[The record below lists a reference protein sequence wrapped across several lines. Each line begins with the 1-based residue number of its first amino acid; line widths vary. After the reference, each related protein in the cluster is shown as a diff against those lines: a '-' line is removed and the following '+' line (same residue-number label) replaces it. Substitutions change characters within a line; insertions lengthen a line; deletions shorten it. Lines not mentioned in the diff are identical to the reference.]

1 MEDEACCIRCPSPP
15 RPAPLRQRAQLVAWL
30 LGLCCF
36 LLPGFQARVSAAP
49 GTGIELP
56 LRFEAVGQNGVIPN
70 NVLSALAQDQK
81 GFLWVGS
88 AAGLLRFDGYNFRQ
102 LQLPALQAQQRG
114 GASIDSRS
122 LGFVR
127 VLLSGRDGRLW
138 IGSDSGGLVVHDPVN
153 ESTTL
158 YRHDPAQ
165 PERTV
170 PSGTVLALAEA
181 PDGQIWLGTA
191 LQGLSRFDPV
201 GQTFEHFRHEPGRA
215 GSLPD
220 NSVQTL
226 LLDRQGTLW
235 IGGLGGLARK
245 AANSDRFEPVPLPG
259 LGTGTGTAIVLRLH
273 QAEDG
278 QIWLGTQQGD
288 LALID
293 PGSRRLRVIDATG
306 PRGAVYAMAQA
317 GPSQIWVGRA
327 GGLELRAVSDGRL
340 LQTLRHN
347 PRNPS
352 SLGGNEVR
360 CLLQDR
366 GGWMWVGGFGG
377 GLQRHDA
384 DNQSIGVR
392 KLDED
397 GDAVFDDPNARS
409 LLELD
414 SGEVWVG
421 TTSQGIGV
429 LDAQLKVRRQID
441 LRAALRRGPQ
451 EAVRVS
457 TLARAPD
464 GTVWVGV
471 DSQLLRVDGQGR
483 ALQSLGV
490 GQGRMRRTV
499 FGREGEL
506 WIGTQ
511 DGLFQLPP
519 GQNAARRISL
529 AGGVALKGEVNAIAE
544 GADGTLWVGGEA
556 GLFLRPVGSS
566 ELQAVPMAPGQ
577 GLRNSII
584 TGLLIDRRQ
593 RLWVDT
599 ATGLHQMSGWDGR
612 QASFDAISDRKGIGG
627 RSFGANLLDDERG
640 RIWSQNYVYDPNR
653 DHLYE
658 LTPADGADAGTSW
671 FRSYTRLRDGRFLF
685 GAGRGLL
692 VVDPEKFEGWA
703 YQPPVVATELRIDGQ
718 RMPAGALGSGL
729 RLNPQQRSFSLEF
742 SALDF
747 SDPGRLRYAYQLEG
761 YDRGWVNTSSAQRI
775 ASYSNLSP
783 GRYLLK
789 VRASNRSGLWSPQ
802 ELTIPIWVQ
811 PAWWQTWWLRLALA
825 LLASGLLY
833 ALVRWRTGY
842 LERRQRVLEERVR
855 ERTAELEAL
864 SAALQEKSRALEEK
878 SLALED
884 LSLSDPLTGLRNRRF
899 LAQHIE
905 ADVAMT
911 LRRHEA
917 QARQGGVLPEDADLV
932 FFLIDIDHFKD
943 INDRFGHAAGDR
955 LLRQMR
961 DRLRQV
967 FRDTDYL
974 VRWGGEEFL
983 IVARGSPRSH
993 APELAERMRALV
1005 AEKPFVLDADGL
1017 VLHKTCSIGFACF
1030 PLSPQ
1035 HPRALDWNR
1044 TVDVADAMLY
1054 AVKRGGRDGWMG
1066 VLQASSGSAQQL
1078 RERAAA
1084 DWLQAEGVM
1093 RLSSPGLGAALKS
1106 G

>member
-1 MEDEACCIRCPSPP
+1 MQSRP
-15 RPAPLRQRAQLVAWL
+15 RPFSPFYFLLGLAWL
-30 LGLCCF
+30 LAGL
-36 LLPGFQARVSAAP
+36 AHATTAAASRAP
-49 GTGIELP
+49 AELA
-56 LRFEAVGQNGVIPN
+56 LRFETVGQNGVIPN
-70 NVLSALAQDQK
+70 NVLSALAQDRE

-88 AAGLLRFDGYNFRQ
+88 AAGLLRFDGYSFRQ
-102 LQLPALQAQQRG
+102 LQLDTAVDG
-114 GASIDSRS
+114 GRRS

-127 VLLSGRDGRLW
+127 VLLVGRDGRLW
-138 IGSDSGGLVVHDPVN
+138 IGSDSGGLAVHDPAS
-153 ESTTL
+153 ERTQL
-158 YRHDPAQ
+158 YSHQPAQ
-165 PERTV
+165 PDRSAPE
-170 PSGTVLALAEA
+170 GAVLALAEA
-181 PDGQIWLGTA
+181 PDGQLWLGTA
-191 LQGLSRFDPV
+191 LHGLSRFDPARQSFV
-201 GQTFEHFRHEPGRA
+201 HYRHQPGRA

-220 NSVQTL
+220 NSVQAL
-226 LLDRQGTLW
+226 LLDREGTLW
-235 IGGLGGLARK
+235 VGGLGGLARK
-245 AANSDRFEPVPLPG
+245 AAGSEQFEPVPLPNRAREG
-259 LGTGTGTAIVLRLH
+259 SATPAQPMVLRLA
-273 QAEDG
+273 QADDG
-278 QIWLGTQQGD
+278 QIWVGTQQGN
-288 LALID
+288 LALVD
-293 PGSRRLRVIDATG
+293 PGSRRVNMLEQNG
-306 PRGAVYAMAQA
+306 PRGAVYALAQA
-317 GPSQIWVGRA
+317 GPGLVWVGRA
-327 GGLELRAVSDGRL
+327 GGVELRAAADGRL

-360 CLLQDR
+360 CLLLDR

-384 DNQSIGVR
+384 DQLSIGVR
-392 KLDED
+392 KLDEH
-397 GDAVFDDPNARS
+397 GDAVFEDPSARA

-414 SGEVWVG
+414 GGEVWVG
-421 TTSQGIGV
+421 TTAQGLGV
-429 LDAQLKVRRQID
+429 LDAQLRLHRHID
-441 LRAALRRGPQ
+441 LRGALKRRADEP
-451 EAVRVS
+451 VRVS
-457 TLARAPD
+457 TLARARD

-471 DSQLLRVDGQGR
+471 DGQLLRVDAQGR
-483 ALQSLGV
+483 ALQNLDV
-490 GQGRMRRTV
+490 AHGRLRRTV
-499 FGREGEL
+499 LARNGDL
-506 WIGTQ
+506 WVGTQ
-511 DGLFQLPP
+511 DGLYQMLG
-519 GQNAARRISL
+519 GQGPALRHHL
-529 AGGVALKGEVNAIAE
+529 AGGAALRGELNAIVEAE
-544 GADGTLWVGGEA
+544 DGALWVGGEA
-556 GLFLRPVGSS
+556 GLFLRPAGAREFQS
-566 ELQAVPMAPGQ
+566 VPTVAGQ
-577 GLRNSII
+577 GLRNGIV

-599 ATGLHQMSGWDGR
+599 ATGLHQMTSWDGR
-612 QASFDAISDRKGIGG
+612 QASFDAISERKGIGG
-627 RSFGANLLDDERG
+627 RAFGANLLDDERG

-671 FRSYTRLRDGRFLF
+671 FRSYVRLQDGRFLF
-685 GAGRGLL
+685 GAGRGLM
-692 VVDPEKFEGWA
+692 VVDPERFEAWA
-703 YQPPVVATELRIDGQ
+703 YQPPVVASELRINGE
-718 RMPAGALGSGL
+718 RVNVGL
-729 RLNPQQRSFSLEF
+729 LAPQGLQLQPQQRSFSLEF
-742 SALDF
+742 AALDY
-747 SDPGRLRYAYQLEG
+747 SDPGRVRYAYQLEG
-761 YDRGWVNTSSAQRI
+761 YDGSWINTSATQRL

-783 GRYLLK
+783 GHYLLK
-789 VRASNRSGLWSPQ
+789 VKASNRSGLWSPH
-802 ELTIPIWVQ
+802 ELAIPVRVH

-825 LLASGLLY
+825 LGGAGLLY

-842 LERRQRVLEERVR
+842 LERRQLGLEQRVR
-855 ERTAELEAL
+855 ERTAELEDL

-905 ADVAMT
+905 ADVALT

-917 QARQGGVLPEDADLV
+917 QARQGGPMPEDADLI

-955 LLRQMR
+955 MLKQMR

-1005 AEKPFVLDADGL
+1005 AEHPFVLDADGL

-1066 VLQASSGSAQQL
+1066 VLHANSGSAQQL

-1084 DWLQAEGVM
+1084 DWLQDEGVL
-1093 RLSSPGLGAALKS
+1093 RVNSALRPG
-1106 G
+1106 

>member
-1 MEDEACCIRCPSPP
+1 MLAPICSP
-15 RPAPLRQRAQLVAWL
+15 L
-30 LGLCCF
+30 LTAVSSLIDWFVG
-36 LLPGFQARVSAAP
+36 GFSQVFTLQARRAYSVPLAVCICLSWVQFDVAA
-49 GTGIELP
+49 GSGAELP

-127 VLLSGRDGRLW
+127 VLLIGRDGRLW

-201 GQTFEHFRHEPGRA
+201 GQTFEHFRHEPGRV

-220 NSVQTL
+220 NSVQAL

-259 LGTGTGTAIVLRLH
+259 LGAGTGTGTAIVLRLH

-366 GGWMWVGGFGG
+366 GGWIWVGGFGG

-441 LRAALRRGPQ
+441 LRAALRRGPK

-464 GTVWVGV
+464 GSVWVSV

-519 GQNAARRISL
+519 GQNAARRISV
-529 AGGVALKGEVNAIAE
+529 AGGVALKGEINAIAE

-556 GLFLRPVGSS
+556 GLFLRPAGSS

-671 FRSYTRLRDGRFLF
+671 FRSYARLRDGRFLF

-729 RLNPQQRSFSLEF
+729 RLNAQQRSFSLEF

-842 LERRQRVLEERVR
+842 LERRQCVLEERVR

-961 DRLRQV
+961 DPPAPGLPRHRLSGALGRRGVSDRRPRQPAQP
-967 FRDTDYL
+967 
-974 VRWGGEEFL
+974 W
-983 IVARGSPRSH
+983 ARAGRAH
-993 APELAERMRALV
+993 ARP
-1005 AEKPFVLDADGL
+1005 
-1017 VLHKTCSIGFACF
+1017 
-1030 PLSPQ
+1030 
-1035 HPRALDWNR
+1035 
-1044 TVDVADAMLY
+1044 
-1054 AVKRGGRDGWMG
+1054 GGREAFCARCRW
-1066 VLQASSGSAQQL
+1066 
-1078 RERAAA
+1078 
-1084 DWLQAEGVM
+1084 
-1093 RLSSPGLGAALKS
+1093 PGAA
-1106 G
+1106 

>member
-1 MEDEACCIRCPSPP
+1 M
-15 RPAPLRQRAQLVAWL
+15 PLC
-30 LGLCCF
+30 LGLF
-36 LLPGFQARVSAAP
+36 GLLLVGLHARVSAAP
-49 GTGIELP
+49 GTGSDLP

-70 NVLSALAQDQK
+70 NVLSALAQDPQ

-102 LQLPALQAQQRG
+102 LQLPAQPA
-114 GASIDSRS
+114 GAGLAAAEARS

-127 VLLSGRDGRLW
+127 VLLTGRDGRLW
-138 IGSDSGGLVVHDPVN
+138 IGSDSGGLVVHDPAR

-165 PERTV
+165 PERSV
-170 PSGTVLALAEA
+170 PRGTVLALAEA
-181 PDGQIWLGTA
+181 ADGQIWLGTA

-201 GQTFEHFRHEPGRA
+201 QQRFEHFRHEPGRA

-220 NSVQTL
+220 NSVQAL
-226 LLDRQGTLW
+226 LLDRQGALW
-235 IGGLGGLARK
+235 IGGLGGLTRK
-245 AANSDRFEPVPLPG
+245 APDSDRFERIPLPG
-259 LGTGTGTAIVLRLH
+259 LGPAPAIVLRLR

-293 PGSRRLRVIDATG
+293 PGTRRVQLIDQKG
-306 PRGAVYAMAQA
+306 PRGAVYALAQGGA
-317 GPSQIWVGRA
+317 GQMWVGRA
-327 GGLELRAVSDGRL
+327 SGLELRAVSDGRL

-360 CLLQDR
+360 CLLHDR

-397 GDAVFDDPNARS
+397 GDAVFDDPNARA

-414 SGEVWVG
+414 HGEVWVG
-421 TTSQGIGV
+421 TTAQGIGV
-429 LDAQLKVRRQID
+429 LDAQLKVQRQID

-457 TLARAPD
+457 TLARAQD
-464 GTVWVGV
+464 GTAWVGV

-483 ALQSLGV
+483 ALQSLNV
-490 GQGRMRRTV
+490 SQGRLRRTV
-499 FGREGEL
+499 LGREGEL

-511 DGLFQLPP
+511 DGLYQLPP
-519 GQNAARRISL
+519 GQSAARRITL
-529 AGGVALKGEVNAIAE
+529 AGGVALKGEVNAIVE

-556 GLFLRPVGSS
+556 GLYLRPAGSG
-566 ELQAVPMAPGQ
+566 EFRPVPMAPGQ
-577 GLRNSII
+577 GLRNTII

-671 FRSYTRLRDGRFLF
+671 FRSYARLRDGRFLF

-703 YQPPVVATELRIDGQ
+703 YQPPVVATELRVDGA
-718 RMPAGALGSGL
+718 RMPAGALSAGL
-729 RLNPQQRSFSLEF
+729 RLSPQQRSFSLEF
-742 SALDF
+742 SALDY
-747 SDPGRLRYAYQLEG
+747 SDPGRVRYAYQLEG
-761 YDRGWVNTSSAQRI
+761 YDRAWVSTSSAQRI

-789 VRASNRSGLWSPQ
+789 VKASNRSGLWSPQ
-802 ELTIPIWVQ
+802 ELAIPLWVQ
-811 PAWWQTWWLRLALA
+811 PAWWQTWWLRLGLA
-825 LLASGLLY
+825 LLATGLLY

-905 ADVAMT
+905 ADVSLT

-917 QARQGGVLPEDADLV
+917 QSRQGGALPDDADLV

-1066 VLQASSGSAQQL
+1066 VLQASTGSAQQL

-1093 RLSSPGLGAALKS
+1093 RLSSTGLGAALKP

>member
-1 MEDEACCIRCPSPP
+1 MHSRTLSLWGRCVAGLLALCAWAV
-15 RPAPLRQRAQLVAWL
+15 PALAASA
-30 LGLCCF
+30 G
-36 LLPGFQARVSAAP
+36 PGD
-49 GTGIELP
+49 LP

-70 NVLSALAQDQK
+70 NVMAALAQDQQ

-88 AAGLLRFDGYNFRQ
+88 AAGLLRFDGYSFRQ
-102 LQLPALQAQQRG
+102 LQLSE
-114 GASIDSRS
+114 GADGSRRS

-127 VLLSGRDGRLW
+127 ALLVGRDGRLW
-138 IGSDSGGLVVHDPVN
+138 IGSDSGGLAVHDPAS
-153 ESTTL
+153 ERTQL
-158 YRHDPAQ
+158 YRHDPSR
-165 PERTV
+165 PEASV
-170 PSGTVLALAEA
+170 PPGTLLALAEA
-181 PDGQIWLGTA
+181 PDGQLWLGTA
-191 LQGLSRFDPV
+191 LNGLSRFDPARQRSV
-201 GQTFEHFRHEPGRA
+201 HYRHQPGRA

-220 NSVQTL
+220 NSVQAL
-226 LLDRQGTLW
+226 LLDRDGTLW
-235 IGGLGGLARK
+235 VGGLGGLSRK
-245 AANSDRFEPVPLPG
+245 PAGSEQFEPVALPTRPRG
-259 LGTGTGTAIVLRLH
+259 AAARPAQPIVLRLH

-278 QIWLGTQQGD
+278 QIWVGTQQGD
-288 LALID
+288 LARVD
-293 PGSRRLRVIDATG
+293 PASLRVQSLDQG
-306 PRGAVYAMAQA
+306 GVRGAVYALSQGGA
-317 GPSQIWVGRA
+317 GQIWVGRA
-327 GGLELRAVSDGRL
+327 GGLELRAVADGRL
-340 LQTLRHN
+340 QQALRHN
-347 PRNPS
+347 PRNAS

-360 CLLQDR
+360 CVLRDR

-384 DNQSIGVR
+384 DQLSIGVR

-397 GDAVFDDPNARS
+397 GDAVFEDPSARA

-414 SGEVWVG
+414 NGEVWVG
-421 TTSQGIGV
+421 TTAQGLGV
-429 LDAQLKVRRQID
+429 LDASLRLRRQID
-441 LRAALRRGPQ
+441 LRSALKRSADEP
-451 EAVRVS
+451 VRVS
-457 TLARAPD
+457 TLARARD

-471 DSQLLRVDGQGR
+471 DAQLLRVDARGH
-483 ALQSLGV
+483 ALQSLNV
-490 GQGRMRRTV
+490 AHGRLRRTV
-499 FGREGEL
+499 LSRSGDL
-506 WIGTQ
+506 WIGSQ
-511 DGLFQLPP
+511 DGLYRLPG
-519 GQNAARRISL
+519 GQGPAVRHHL
-529 AGGVALKGEVNAIAE
+529 AGGVALEGEVSAIVEAE
-544 GADGTLWVGGEA
+544 DGALWVGGEA
-556 GLFLRPVGSS
+556 GLFLRPAGSR
-566 ELQAVPMAPGQ
+566 EFQTVPTVANQ
-577 GLRNSII
+577 GLRNGIV

-599 ATGLHQMSGWDGR
+599 ATGLHQMTAWDGR
-612 QASFDAISDRKGIGG
+612 RASFDAISERKGIGG
-627 RSFGANLLDDERG
+627 RAFGANLLDDERG
-640 RIWSQNYVYDPNR
+640 RIWSQNYVYDPSR

-671 FRSYTRLRDGRFLF
+671 FRSYARLQDGRFLF
-685 GAGRGLL
+685 GAGRGLM
-692 VVDPEKFEGWA
+692 VVDPERFEGWA
-703 YQPPVVATELRIDGQ
+703 YQPPVVASELRIDGE
-718 RMPAGALGSGL
+718 RVSAGALAQGL
-729 RLNPQQRSFSLEF
+729 LLNPQQRSFSLEF
-742 SALDF
+742 AALDY
-747 SDPGRLRYAYQLEG
+747 SDPGRVRYAYQLEG
-761 YDRGWVNTSSAQRI
+761 FDRSWLNTSATQRQ

-783 GRYLLK
+783 GHYLLR
-789 VRASNRSGLWSPQ
+789 VRASNRSGLWSPH
-802 ELTIPIWVQ
+802 ELAIPIQVQ

-825 LLASGLLY
+825 LGGAGLLY
-833 ALVRWRTGY
+833 ALVRWRTGF
-842 LERRQRVLEERVR
+842 LERRQLGLEQRVR

-864 SAALQEKSRALEEK
+864 STALRDKSLALEEK

-917 QARQGGVLPEDADLV
+917 QSRQGGPLPEDADLI

-955 LLRQMR
+955 MLKQMR

-1005 AEKPFVLDADGL
+1005 AEQPFVLDADGL

-1030 PLSPQ
+1030 PVSQQ

-1066 VLQASSGSAQQL
+1066 VLQASSGTAQQL

-1084 DWLQAEGVM
+1084 DWLLAEGVQ
-1093 RLSSPGLGAALKS
+1093 RLSSALRA